1 MKNRIYLDTSVISY
15 FVARPSKD
23 VIQQAHQKLSK
34 EWWRECRNKHLLYI
48 SVYVL
53 DEIEKGNKAAAAKRL
68 KAIEDFPI
76 LDTSESVERLA
87 AIILKELN
95 IPEKSRLD
103 GYHLAIAALN
113 SQDYIASWNFKHMAN
128 SRVRRIF
135 KTVCSDEGIV
145 CPEITSPE
153 EMLGGGI

>member
-34 EWWRECRNKHLLYI
+34 KWWREYQNKHLLYI

-53 DEIEKGNKAAAAKRL
+53 DEIEKGNKEAAAKRL
-68 KAIEDFPI
+68 KAIEGLPI

-87 AIILKELN
+87 AIILKELS

-113 SQDYIASWNFKHMAN
+113 SQDYIVSWNFKHMAN

-135 KTVCSDEGIV
+135 KTICSDEGIV
-145 CPEITSPE
+145 CPEIASPE
-153 EMLGGGI
+153 EMIGGGI